1 MKNILFTLVCFVLL
15 CGVGLAQPCEVQAQ
29 VAQKTK
35 PPTKRVTP
43 PTPPRPPV
51 DMAELIFKRMD
62 ANHDGSI
69 SLKEFKTAF
78 PRMRQ
83 SHTRGSSPSRG
94 NSQGQ
99 TRGFDGKAP
108 GFRSSGGRSRGDS
121 RGNSFSRG
129 RSHRG
134 KSKGDINGKDK

>member
-1 MKNILFTLVCFVLL
+1 MKNILLALTCLL
-15 CGVGLAQPCEVQAQ
+15 LFCGTSLAQPP
-29 VAQKTK
+29 QKKVNPPAKK
-35 PPTKRVTP
+35 PAPSRTST
-43 PTPPRPPV
+43 

-83 SHTRGSSPSRG
+83 SYTRGSSPSRG
-94 NSQGQ
+94 SSQGR

-108 GFRSSGGRSRGDS
+108 GFHPPEGRSRSNS
-121 RGNSFSRG
+121 RGSSRG
-129 RSHRG
+129 RSHR
-134 KSKGDINGKDK
+134 K

>member
-1 MKNILFTLVCFVLL
+1 MKNILLTLACFVLFG
-15 CGVGLAQPCEVQAQ
+15 GVSLAQQA
-29 VAQKTK
+29 K
-35 PPTKRVTP
+35 PPVKKP
-43 PTPPRPPV
+43 APPRTST

-83 SHTRGSSPSRG
+83 SYTRGSSPARGSQGRTRSFDGKTPSFRPPESRSRG
-94 NSQGQ
+94 NS
-99 TRGFDGKAP
+99 RGI
-108 GFRSSGGRSRGDS
+108 SS
-121 RGNSFSRG
+121 SRG

-134 KSKGDINGKDK
+134 KSREGNNGKDK